1 MHALLLGALAGHA
14 RAGDFRQ
21 AVNIV
26 GLDGQGLF
34 NLPAHFLG
42 PGLGAKDADAHPQ
55 ALRVDALV
63 PHRLADV
70 HGVAGGAAQN
80 VRAVVLENLHLAVC
94 VAGGHGNHR
103 GAQLLGAVV
112 EAQAAGEQAVAI
124 ADVDEVLV
132 GAAAAHNGAG
142 GAAGPDVQ
150 VVLGVGHHGLLAC
163 GAGGGVDPGQVV
175 PGHGDKPEGIG
186 VPQILL
192 GGKGELLQVVDG
204 LDVLGTQPYLVKFFL
219 VEGHVLVAVLDHL
232 HQPLGLDLAQRL
244 PGGAFDFRLEI
255 IWHGSSILSL
265 WWVCRVSPEHASK
278 SLGVPA

>member
-1 MHALLLGALAGHA
+1 MPFCSVHSQATPGAS
-14 RAGDFRQ
+14 DFRQ

-70 HGVAGGAAQN
+70 QGVAGGAAQN

-132 GAAAAHNGAG
+132 SAAAAHNGAG

-150 VVLGVGHHGLLAC
+150 VVLGVGHHGLLA
-163 GAGGGVDPGQVV
+163 VV
-175 PGHGDKPEGIG
+175 PEEAWTRARSSRGTAISP
-186 VPQILL
+186 
-192 GGKGELLQVVDG
+192 KG
-204 LDVLGTQPYLVKFFL
+204 
-219 VEGHVLVAVLDHL
+219 
-232 HQPLGLDLAQRL
+232 
-244 PGGAFDFRLEI
+244 
-255 IWHGSSILSL
+255 
-265 WWVCRVSPEHASK
+265 
-278 SLGVPA
+278 